1 MEPKAYR
8 PLYNQYRTIG
18 TIIEQN
24 DIYKMTEQEW
34 QTQCMIHSNGNM
46 HPIQALDIFRQ
57 LKREAGL

>member
-1 MEPKAYR
+1 MELKAYR

-18 TIIEQN
+18 IIITHN

-46 HPIQALDIFRQ
+46 HPFRLWIFFDS
-57 LKREAGL
+57 

>member
-18 TIIEQN
+18 TIITHN

-46 HPIQALDIFRQ
+46 HPIQALDIFCQ